1 MSRARVAVA
10 ALTLSASALV
20 GIATWEGYRDHAYDD
35 GVGVQ
40 TVGFGSTHGVK
51 KGDRTDPVRAL
62 IRLHQDADAFAQ
74 AVRSCAPVPM
84 YQHEFDSFVSLA
96 YNIGPT
102 AFCGSTLVKRLN
114 AGDYAGACAE
124 IKRWNRA
131 GGKVLGGLTKRRAA
145 EYRQCMGA
153 TNAAP

>member
-1 MSRARVAVA
+1 MSRARIAVA
-10 ALTLSASALV
+10 ALGFSASALV
-20 GIATWEGYRDHAYDD
+20 GIATWEGYRGDAYDD

-40 TVGFGSTHGVK
+40 TIGFGSTHGVK
-51 KGDRTDPVRAL
+51 KGDKTDPVRAL

-74 AVRSCAPVPM
+74 TVRSCAPVPM
-84 YQHEFDSFVSLA
+84 HQHEFDAFVSLA

-102 AFCGSTLVKRLN
+102 AFCGSTLAKKLN

-131 GGKVLGGLTKRRAA
+131 GGKVMGGLVKRRAA
-145 EYRQCMGA
+145 EYRQCMGV
-153 TNAAP
+153 AP